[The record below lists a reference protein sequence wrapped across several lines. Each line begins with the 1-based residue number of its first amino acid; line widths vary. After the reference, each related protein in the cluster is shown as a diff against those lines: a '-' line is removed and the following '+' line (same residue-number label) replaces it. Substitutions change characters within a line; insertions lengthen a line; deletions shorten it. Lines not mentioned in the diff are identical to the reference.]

1 MNESPS
7 PQPPAFAQGA
17 LLGALTMPALMALL
31 ALTHTL
37 LGLPFLPLDVLDW
50 LARALPGPL
59 VTFGVDSLVAAL
71 LALGLGA
78 TIDSAAK
85 LAEQIMA
92 LSLFWIAGL
101 LLVSL
106 LFALRQRGQKAGVG
120 ALLGLAA
127 AVPLILILPS
137 VQFLTQADPLLSAA
151 WVLLVLVSYFSLM
164 SRAYDALRPVPAPEA
179 AQSGAA
185 LKTLDRRSFLIGLG
199 GASAVLTVVGAGL
212 SALLARRDEPELVL
226 TTPRPRPDPLTIV
239 DGQGNPLPNAADPL
253 VPAPGTRPEYTP
265 VADHYRIDIN
275 TRPVEIRAQDYR
287 LQIVGKV
294 ENPVEWTLD
303 EIYAMPTADAFI
315 TMACISNP
323 IGGSLISTT
332 KWTGVPMRE
341 VLARVKPAADA
352 VALHI
357 FGEDGF
363 DEYLPLAWIE
373 ADERIMLCHSFDG
386 APLPVKNGFPLR
398 VHIPDRYGMK
408 QPKWITRIEVV
419 SRAGEGY
426 WVRRGW
432 SADAFVRATSVIDT
446 VAVDSAYERD
456 GILYVPIGGIAWA
469 GARGVGKVEVQ
480 VDDSGWQEAALR
492 APLSERT
499 WVIWRY
505 DWPFSEGRHRFTVRA
520 TEADGTPQIREEA
533 PVRPDG
539 ATGYHSQAVTLRAP
553 GT

>member
-1 MNESPS
+1 MNETPASPS
-7 PQPPAFAQGA
+7 PFLQGA
-17 LLGALTMPALMALL
+17 LLGALTMPALIALL

-37 LGLPFLPLDVLDW
+37 FGLPFLPLDVFDW

-59 VTFGVDSLVAAL
+59 VTFGVDSIVAVL

-78 TIDSAAK
+78 NIDSAAK

-92 LSLFWIAGL
+92 LGLFWGLGL
-101 LLVSL
+101 LLVGL
-106 LFALRQRGQKAGVG
+106 LFVLRQRGQKPSVG
-120 ALLGLAA
+120 ALLGVAV
-127 AVPLILILPS
+127 AVPLILVVLS
-137 VQFLTQADPLLSAA
+137 VQFLLQATPVLSAA
-151 WVLLVLVSYFSLM
+151 WVLLLMIGYFGLM
-164 SRAYDALRPVPAPEA
+164 SRAYDALYAPAPA
-179 AQSGAA
+179 AAPSAT
-185 LKTLDRRSFLIGLG
+185 LTPLDRRSFLIGLG

-212 SALLARRDEPELVL
+212 SALLARRDEPELTL
-226 TTPRPRPDPLTIV
+226 TTPRPRPDALVAT
-239 DGQGNPLPNAADPL
+239 DGQGNPLPNAGDPL

-275 TRPVEIRAQDYR
+275 TRPVEIRAEDYT

-294 ENPVEWTLD
+294 QNPMAWTLED
-303 EIYAMPTADAFI
+303 LYAMPTVDAFI

-332 KWTGVPMRE
+332 KWTGIPMRD
-341 VLARVKPAADA
+341 VLDKVKPEADA

-419 SRAGEGY
+419 GREGEGY

-432 SADAFVRATSVIDT
+432 SADAFVRTTSVVDT
-446 VAVDSAYERD
+446 VAVDAAYEQD
-456 GILYVPIGGIAWA
+456 GAFYVPIGGIAWG
-469 GARGVGKVEVQ
+469 GARGIRKVEVQ
-480 VDDSGWQEAALR
+480 VDDGEWQEATLR
-492 APLSERT
+492 APMSERT

-505 DWPFSEGRHRFTVRA
+505 DWAFTEGRHRFTVRA
-520 TEADGTPQIREEA
+520 TEADGTAQIREEA

-539 ATGYHSQAVTLRAP
+539 ATGYHSQAASLRAP
-553 GT
+553 GA

>member
-1 MNESPS
+1 MNELPS
-7 PQPPAFAQGA
+7 SQPSAFGRGA
-17 LLGALTMPALMALL
+17 LLGALTMPALLALL

-37 LGLPFLPLDVLDW
+37 FGLPFLPLDVFDW

-59 VTFGVDSLVAAL
+59 VTFGIDSLVALL

-92 LSLFWIAGL
+92 LGLFWLLGL
-101 LLVSL
+101 LLVGL
-106 LFALRQRGQKAGVG
+106 LFGLRQRGQKVIIG

-127 AVPLILILPS
+127 AIPLVLVLLS

-164 SRAYDALRPVPAPEA
+164 SRAYDALYASAAPEA
-179 AQSGAA
+179 ETPTAS
-185 LKTLDRRSFLIGLG
+185 LRPLDRRSFLIGLG
-199 GASAVLTVVGAGL
+199 SASAVLTVVGAGL

-226 TTPRPRPDPLTIV
+226 TTPRPRPDALTAV
-239 DGQGNPLPNAADPL
+239 DGQGNPLPNADDPL
-253 VPAPGTRPEYTP
+253 IPAAGTRPEYTP

-275 TRPVEIRAQDYR
+275 TRPIEIRAEDYR

-303 EIYAMPTADAFI
+303 EIYAMPTVDAFI

-332 KWTGVPMRE
+332 KWTGVPMRD
-341 VLARVKPAADA
+341 VLDKVQPTPDA

-363 DEYLPLAWIE
+363 DEFLPLAWVE

-398 VHIPDRYGMK
+398 VHIPDRFGMK

-419 SRAGEGY
+419 SRDGEGY

-432 SADAFVRATSVIDT
+432 SADAFVRTTSVIDT

-456 GILYVPIGGIAWA
+456 GAFYVPIGGIAWA
-469 GARGVGKVEVQ
+469 GARGISKVEVQ
-480 VDDSGWQEAALR
+480 VDDGAWEEAELR

-520 TEADGTPQIREEA
+520 TEADGRPQLREEA
-533 PVRPDG
+533 PVRPNG
-539 ATGYHSQAVTLRAP
+539 ASGYHSQAVALRAL
-553 GT
+553 GA